1 MKKILAL
8 LMVTIMIFS
17 FVGCQQKQENVSENT
32 EVEASTED
40 TQKESTSEDSKETED
55 LRWSSEYYDAE
66 AMKDV
71 SLNMYGVTDSV
82 RPVLDQFQE
91 DTGIKVE
98 NLTMKNG
105 EILQRLQNEKES
117 GVGIAD
123 IWFTGGA
130 DTFINAAQKGL
141 LVPYKSPQGE
151 VLEDVM
157 KDKEGYWHGTS
168 LTLVNWVVNTQLIE
182 EKGLKM
188 PETWKDLLQ
197 EGLKEQVS
205 MSNPASSG
213 TAYNVVS
220 SILQTKGEEEGWKY
234 LDELIAQ
241 VPFFTARGSDPAR
254 LVVNGEAIVGI
265 NASNGDR
272 ELEENNAHIKLVY
285 PKDGTGWWPQPVA
298 IVEGT
303 KNLDAS
309 KVFVDWLLSKRG
321 METLAKVRNAAV
333 ARTDVETPEGIV
345 DIKNIKLFMSDF
357 KGNAEKRDATIEEW
371 KKHVE

>member
-1 MKKILAL
+1 MKRIITILMIGL
-8 LMVTIMIFS
+8 MIFS
-17 FVGCQQKQENVSENT
+17 FSGCGQKKDNFT
-32 EVEASTED
+32 EKQDNSSGTSTN
-40 TQKESTSEDSKETED
+40 ED
-55 LRWSSEYYDAE
+55 LGWSSEYYDAE

-71 SLNMYGVTDSV
+71 TLNMYGVTDSI
-82 RPVLDQFQE
+82 RPVLDKFQE
-91 DTGIKVE
+91 DTGIKIE

-105 EILQRLQNEKES
+105 EILQRLQNEKEA
-117 GVGIAD
+117 GVAIAD

-130 DTFINAAQKGL
+130 DTFINAAQNGL
-141 LVPYKSPQGE
+141 LVAYKSPQGE
-151 VLEDVM
+151 ILEDVM
-157 KDKEGYWHGTS
+157 KDKDGYWHGTS
-168 LTLVNWVVNTQLIE
+168 LTLVNWVVNKQLIE

-188 PETWKDLLQ
+188 PEKWEDLLQ
-197 EGLKEQVS
+197 EGLKGQVS

-220 SILQTKGEEEGWKY
+220 SVLETKGDEEGWKY
-234 LDELIAQ
+234 LDSLIEQ

-303 KNLDAS
+303 KNLDAA
-309 KVFVDWLLSKRG
+309 KVFVDWLLSKTG
-321 METLAKVRNAAV
+321 METIANVRNAAV
-333 ARTDVETPEGIV
+333 ARTDIEKPEGIV
-345 DIKNIKLFMSDF
+345 DIKEIELFMSDF
-357 KGNAEKRDATIEEW
+357 QANAEKRDATIEEW

>member
-40 TQKESTSEDSKETED
+40 TQKESASEDSKDTED
-55 LRWSSEYYDAE
+55 IGWSSEYYDAE

-141 LVPYKSPQGE
+141 LASYKSPQGE

-168 LTLVNWVVNTQLIE
+168 LTLVNWVVNKQLIE

-188 PETWKDLLQ
+188 PETWEDLLQ

-220 SILQTKGEEEGWKY
+220 AILQTKGEEEGWKY

-357 KGNAEKRDATIEEW
+357 KANAEKRDATIEEW

>member
-8 LMVTIMIFS
+8 LIAAIMIFS
-17 FVGCQQKQENVSENT
+17 FAGCQQKQESIET
-32 EVEASTED
+32 EAPKGEI
-40 TQKESTSEDSKETED
+40 QKDGKKTED
-55 LRWSSEYYDAE
+55 LGWSSEYYDAE
-66 AMKDV
+66 KMKDV
-71 SLNMYGVTDSV
+71 SLNMYGVTDSI

-91 DTGIKVE
+91 DTGIKIE

-117 GVGIAD
+117 GVAIAD

-157 KDKEGYWHGTS
+157 KDKEGYWYGTS
-168 LTLVNWVVNTQLIE
+168 LTLVNWVVNKQLIE
-182 EKGLKM
+182 EKGLKI
-188 PETWKDLLQ
+188 PETWEDLLQ
-197 EGLKEQVS
+197 EELKGQVS

-220 SILQTKGEEEGWKY
+220 AILQTKGEEEGWKY
-234 LDELIAQ
+234 LDNLIEQ

-272 ELEENNAHIKLVY
+272 ELEENNEHIKLVY

-321 METLAKVRNAAV
+321 MGTLAKARNAAV

-357 KGNAEKRDATIEEW
+357 KANAEKRDATIEEW

>member
-40 TQKESTSEDSKETED
+40 TEKEITSKDSKDTED
-55 LRWSSEYYDAE
+55 LGWSSEYYDAE
-66 AMKDV
+66 VMKDV

-141 LVPYKSPQGE
+141 LASYKSPQGE

-157 KDKEGYWHGTS
+157 KDKKGYWHGTS
-168 LTLVNWVVNTQLIE
+168 LTLVNWVVNKQLIE

-188 PETWKDLLQ
+188 PETWEDLLQ

-220 SILQTKGEEEGWKY
+220 AILQTKGEEEGWKY

-357 KGNAEKRDATIEEW
+357 KANAEKRDATIEEW